1 MALNF
6 ADKQEIVSEVA
17 HVASGAISLVA
28 ADYRGLTVSQMTD
41 LRVKAR
47 SSGVYLRVVRN
58 TLARRAFE
66 NTEFSCVSDQLT
78 GPLVLAFS
86 EAEPSA
92 AARLVRDF
100 AKDNEA
106 LKVRFISIGGDLLE
120 ANDIDTVAKLPTKDE
135 AISQLM
141 SVMQAPISKLVAT
154 INEPHT
160 KLVRTL
166 VAVKDS
172 KDAA

>member
-17 HVASGAISLVA
+17 SVASSAISLVA

-47 SSGVYLRVVRN
+47 SSGVYVRVIRN

-86 EAEPSA
+86 KAEPSA

-106 LKVRFISIGGDLLE
+106 LKVKFISIGGDLLE
-120 ANDIDTVAKLPTKDE
+120 ANDINAVAKLPTKDE
-135 AISQLM
+135 AISILM
-141 SVMQAPISKLVAT
+141 SVMKAPISKFVAT
-154 INEPHT
+154 LNEPHT
-160 KLVRTL
+160 KFVRTL